1 MVTNLDEL
9 YDVHACHLHEPITA
23 RSSLESN
30 EYSQW
35 SRRARVCLR
44 VCVVD
49 GVTLQRHE
57 NLHAARQLDRP
68 LEQSGWSVS
77 ATARETCILLM
88 SFHTALAAQMCKS
101 CRFEFDWY
109 VCKTFLKTTFFGLYS
124 KYTTWIFMWNSYYC
138 SIRVS
143 FGVFVSYKVGYV
155 HFRYTFLCAY
165 CSVFF
170 NAHDLYERCPFT
182 YCNV

>member
-143 FGVFVSYKVGYV
+143 FGSFCFIQSRVCAFSLYFSVCVLQRVFQRTWFVWEM
-155 HFRYTFLCAY
+155 
-165 CSVFF
+165 SVY
-170 NAHDLYERCPFT
+170 LL
-182 YCNV
+182 